1 MIVVSCCA
9 VGRGTELIGE
19 GVRVSRVGAAA
30 MPLDEA
36 TVEYDASSPSVPVL
50 LASRTYHDG
59 VTVEVRTVQVDNGW
73 QPTHENDGGY
83 LLNVTVR
90 NARSASTT
98 VELAAAVDWLA
109 GLVSAKSPP
118 TALSTAG
125 HKPVVCGSAGGWT
138 AAPASAAGRVSA
150 GGFRPGRNTE
160 TTHQRTVSA
169 APPSPSWAETW
180 ALSGNYPGQTGHV
193 GRVVG
198 GGILKYSLTGLPKSA
213 EVYLAIAPAAIIS
226 SGVGLPVEAGD
237 NHSLIPGGKVSSGAV
252 FFLAT
257 KTDADGS
264 LEVAMG
270 AVKSAPK
277 GWSSH
282 GNAAVSALWYAYRT
296 RDLLRL

>member
-1 MIVVSCCA
+1 MRQLELKSSLVSGLAHPPRCVCSLVIVVSCCA

-160 TTHQRTVSA
+160 TTHQRTVFA
-169 APPSPSWAETW
+169 APPSPSWAEVPT
-180 ALSGNYPGQTGHV
+180 
-193 GRVVG
+193 
-198 GGILKYSLTGLPKSA
+198 PK
-213 EVYLAIAPAAIIS
+213 
-226 SGVGLPVEAGD
+226 
-237 NHSLIPGGKVSSGAV
+237 
-252 FFLAT
+252 
-257 KTDADGS
+257 
-264 LEVAMG
+264 
-270 AVKSAPK
+270 
-277 GWSSH
+277 
-282 GNAAVSALWYAYRT
+282 
-296 RDLLRL
+296 LR